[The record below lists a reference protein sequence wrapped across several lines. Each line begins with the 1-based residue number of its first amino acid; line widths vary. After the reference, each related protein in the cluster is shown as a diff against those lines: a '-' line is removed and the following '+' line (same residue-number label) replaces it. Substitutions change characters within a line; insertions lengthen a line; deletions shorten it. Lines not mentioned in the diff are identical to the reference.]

1 MIRLAIV
8 DDQALIRAGLARILS
23 PADGFEL
30 VAEASDGAEGVQV
43 AADHAL
49 DVVLMDIRMR
59 GMDGIEATRAIRRAD
74 GPPVLILTT
83 FDDDETLADAIDAG
97 AAGFALKE
105 SPAEDLIRA
114 VQVVAAGGSWI
125 DPLVTPR
132 VLASFRAAAPRGDA
146 GAPDVD
152 ELTERENEV
161 LRLMAVGA
169 TNTEIAE
176 DLDVGEAT
184 VKTHVGNIFAK
195 LAVRDRVGAIIWAYD
210 HGLVQPD
217 PPAG

>member
-30 VAEASDGAEGVQV
+30 VAEAGDGAEGVSV
-43 AADHAL
+43 VADHDL

-83 FDDDETLADAIDAG
+83 FDDDETLAEAIDAG

-114 VQVVAAGGSWI
+114 VEVVAGGGSWI

-132 VLASFRAAAPRGDA
+132 VLASFRASTSRPDAPA
-146 GAPDVD
+146 DVG

-161 LRLMAVGA
+161 LRLMAVGV

-184 VKTHVGNIFAK
+184 VKTHVGNIFSK

-217 PPAG
+217 PPAD

>member
-30 VAEASDGAEGVQV
+30 VAEAGDGAEGVSV
-43 AADHAL
+43 VADHDL

-83 FDDDETLADAIDAG
+83 FDDDETLAEAIDAG

-114 VQVVAAGGSWI
+114 VEVVAGGGSWI

-132 VLASFRAAAPRGDA
+132 VLPSFRASASRPDAPA
-146 GAPDVD
+146 DVG

-184 VKTHVGNIFAK
+184 VKTHVGNIFSK

-217 PPAG
+217 PPAD

>member
-23 PADGFEL
+23 PEDGFEL
-30 VAEASDGAEGVQV
+30 VAEAGDGAEGVNV
-43 AADHAL
+43 VADHDL

-59 GMDGIEATRAIRRAD
+59 GMDGIEATRAIRDAD

-83 FDDDETLADAIDAG
+83 FDDDETLAEAIDAG
-97 AAGFALKE
+97 ATGFALKE

-114 VQVVAAGGSWI
+114 VEVVAAGGSWI

-132 VLASFRAAAPRGDA
+132 VLASFRAATPRADA
-146 GAPDVD
+146 ASDVE

-184 VKTHVGNIFAK
+184 VKTHVGNIFSK

>member
-23 PADGFEL
+23 PADGFDL
-30 VAEASDGAEGVQV
+30 VAEAADGAEGVEVV
-43 AADHAL
+43 AAHTL

-59 GMDGIEATRAIRRAD
+59 GMDGVEATRRIRDAE

-83 FDDDETLADAIDAG
+83 FDDDETLADALDAG

-105 SPAEDLIRA
+105 APAEDLIRA
-114 VQVVAAGGSWI
+114 VEVVAGGGSWI

-132 VLASFRAAAPRGDA
+132 VLASFRAATPRRHTA
-146 GAPDVD
+146 ASVE

-217 PPAG
+217 PPGD

>member
-23 PADGFEL
+23 PADGFDL

-59 GMDGIEATRAIRRAD
+59 GMDGIEATRAIRDAD

-83 FDDDETLADAIDAG
+83 FDDDETLADAIEAG

-114 VQVVAAGGSWI
+114 VQVVADGGSWI

-132 VLASFRAAAPRGDA
+132 VLASFRAAAPRSDT
-146 GAPDVD
+146 PDDV
-152 ELTERENEV
+152 ETLTERENEV

-176 DLDVGEAT
+176 DLAVGEAT

-217 PPAG
+217 PPGD